1 MRFDAFEPGTARR
14 GSDVAFLPGT
24 CEAVPAAET
33 FPAASGA
40 PGPPDRVTG
49 SFSAPAK
56 PWSAMFSWFKR
67 PGTSRYHLHCDLRGA
82 LAAVLLAAAA
92 FAVPAAGR
100 SAQPAV
106 RAALEP
112 ARIAVGDRARLAVE
126 VDHDAGA
133 SVAWP
138 EPETLGPF
146 EVLERRIDEPRVEGE
161 RAVSRAVLVLTAFEL
176 GELEVP
182 AVEIEVLGADGA
194 ARTVATEP
202 RTLTVASVGLDE
214 GGGIRA
220 IKGPL
225 DLPLDVAALL
235 PWLAGVVLLAGIAY
249 WWWLRRGR
257 APEDVPAPPPPR
269 PPHELAYEAFR
280 ALEAERLPERGEIK
294 TFHVRASDV
303 VRVYVEGRFGVDA
316 LEMTTGEVLDGLRG
330 REVDE
335 EVLGDF
341 RRLLE
346 RCDLVKFARD
356 RPALER
362 CREVVPLGWSL
373 VDRTRVIVPPPPA
386 EAGADAEPARAGA
399 GAA

>member
-1 MRFDAFEPGTARR
+1 
-14 GSDVAFLPGT
+14 
-24 CEAVPAAET
+24 
-33 FPAASGA
+33 
-40 PGPPDRVTG
+40 
-49 SFSAPAK
+49 
-56 PWSAMFSWFKR
+56 MFSWFKR
-67 PGTSRYHLHCDLRGA
+67 PGTTSVCHLPGDLRDA
-82 LAAVLLAAAA
+82 LAAVLLAAAL
-92 FAVPAAGR
+92 AVPAAGR
-100 SAQPAV
+100 SAAPAV
-106 RAALEP
+106 SVALEP

-126 VDHDAGA
+126 VEHDAGA

-161 RAVSRAVLVLTAFEL
+161 RALSRAVFVLTAFEL

-182 AVEIEVLGADGA
+182 AVEIEVLGADGET
-194 ARTVATEP
+194 RTVAAGP
-202 RTLTVASVGLDE
+202 RALTVASVGLDE

-235 PWLAGVVLLAGIAY
+235 PWLAGVALLAGIAY
-249 WWWLRRGR
+249 WWWRRRGR
-257 APEDVPAPPPPR
+257 APRDVPAPAAPPR

-280 ALEAERLPERGEIK
+280 ALEAERLPDRGEVK

-330 REVDE
+330 QEVDE

-362 CREVVPLGWSL
+362 CREVLPLGRSL